1 MNAPNACDLV
11 TYLGQHLRGV
21 DRARVILP
29 TEWRSKASPKE
40 FIVISWPIDKPEY
53 LLVLP
58 PARWEMLLR
67 NLEGLSLGDEQAAL
81 LERHIG
87 ANAFKKQVDTYGRL
101 PLPEAQAK
109 AVGIANDAMLIG
121 RMTKF
126 EVWNPAKFSETLTKP
141 DMQRVA
147 DAIRSIK
154 L

>member
-1 MNAPNACDLV
+1 MNAPNACDSV
-11 TYLGQHLRGV
+11 MYLGQHLRGV

-29 TEWRSKASPKE
+29 TEWRSEASPKE
-40 FIVISWPIDKPEY
+40 FIVIKWPIDKPEY

-58 PARWEMLLR
+58 PARWELLLK
-67 NLEGLSLGDEQAAL
+67 NLEALSLGDEQAAV

-109 AVGIANDAMLIG
+109 AVGIDNDAMLIG
-121 RMTKF
+121 RMNKF
-126 EVWNPAKFSETLTKP
+126 EIWQPAKFNETLAKP
-141 DMQRVA
+141 DMQRIA